1 MAGAFL
7 SIPAFEVHGGTHYA
21 GRQFDTC
28 PGRSEVLNEKIGVVG
43 AGKIGSAI
51 ARGVIRAGLATK
63 EKVIASDVSDA
74 LRQSITQELGIKATA
89 DNSELCDFADIVI
102 LAVKPQ
108 VVDPVAKEIAKKVGK
123 SKLVVSVAAGVPLT
137 RIEANLSPGA
147 RVVRVM
153 PNIPC
158 VVGAGAAGFAGG
170 AHATAADLEKVGAI
184 LNSFGIGLPVEEK
197 YLDAVTGLSG
207 SGPAYVFLFME
218 ALADG
223 GVQVGLARDI
233 ALRLAMQTVY
243 GAAKMALES
252 NKHLGELKD
261 EVTSPGGTTIAGLY
275 AMEQK
280 GFRGTVIDAV
290 VNATRRSQELGKG

>member
-1 MAGAFL
+1 ML
-7 SIPAFEVHGGTHYA
+7 T
-21 GRQFDTC
+21 
-28 PGRSEVLNEKIGVVG
+28 EKIGVIG

-51 ARGVIRAGLATK
+51 ARGVIRAGLAAK
-63 EKVIASDVSDA
+63 ENVMASDVSEV
-74 LRQSITQELGIKATA
+74 LRQAAASELGIKVSE
-89 DNSELCDFADIVI
+89 DNGALCDFADIII

-108 VVDPVAKEIAKKVGK
+108 IVDPVAKEIAKKLGK
-123 SKLVVSVAAGVPLT
+123 SKLLVSVAAGVPIA
-137 RIEANLSPGA
+137 RIEGNLEKGA

-158 VVGAGAAGFAGG
+158 VVGAGASAYGG
-170 AHATAADLEKVGAI
+170 GTHATAADLEKVGAI
-184 LNSFGIGLPVEEK
+184 LNSFGVGMAVEEK
-197 YLDAVTGLSG
+197 YLDGVTGLSG

-223 GVQVGLARDI
+223 GVQVGLARDV
-233 ALRLAMQTVY
+233 ALKLAMQTVY
-243 GAAKMALES
+243 GAAKMALEG

-280 GFRGTVIDAV
+280 GFHGTVMDAV
-290 VNATRRSQELGKG
+290 VSATRRSQELGKG

>member
-1 MAGAFL
+1 
-7 SIPAFEVHGGTHYA
+7 
-21 GRQFDTC
+21 
-28 PGRSEVLNEKIGVVG
+28 VLTEKIGVIG

-51 ARGVIRAGLATK
+51 VRGVLQAGLVKK
-63 EKVIASDVSDA
+63 EGVMASDVSDE
-74 LRQSITQELGIKATA
+74 LRQAMVKDLGIKATA
-89 DNSELCDFADIVI
+89 DNGALCDFADIVI

-108 VVDPVAKEIAKKVGK
+108 VVDAVAREVAKKLGK
-123 SKLVVSVAAGVPLT
+123 TKLLVSVAAGVPIV
-137 RIEANLSPGA
+137 RIQTQLEPGA

-170 AHATAADLEKVGAI
+170 SHATPADLEKVGAI
-184 LNSFGIGLPVEEK
+184 LNSFGVGMAVEEK

-223 GVQVGLARDI
+223 GVQVGLARDV
-233 ALRLAMQTVY
+233 ALKLAMQTVY
-243 GAAKMALES
+243 GAARMALES
-252 NKHLGELKD
+252 KKHLGELKD
-261 EVTSPGGTTIAGLY
+261 EVTSPGGTTIAGIY

-290 VNATRRSQELGKG
+290 VSATRRSVELGKGS

>member
-1 MAGAFL
+1 
-7 SIPAFEVHGGTHYA
+7 
-21 GRQFDTC
+21 
-28 PGRSEVLNEKIGVVG
+28 VLTEKIGVIG

-51 ARGVIRAGLATK
+51 ARGVIRAGLAAR
-63 EKVIASDVSDA
+63 ENVMSSDVSEA
-74 LRQSITQELGIKATA
+74 LRQAAAQELGIKTTA
-89 DNSELCDFADIVI
+89 DNGEVCDFAGIII

-108 VVDPVAKEIAKKVGK
+108 IVDPVAREIAT
-123 SKLVVSVAAGVPLT
+123 KLGTTKLLVSVAAGVPLS
-137 RIEANLSPGA
+137 RIEAGLAPGA

-158 VVGAGAAGFAGG
+158 VVGAGAAGYAGG
-170 AHATAADLEKVGAI
+170 AHATVADLKNVGSI
-184 LNSFGIGLPVEEK
+184 LNSFGVGMAVEEK

-223 GVQVGLARDI
+223 GVQMGLTRDV
-233 ALRLAMQTVY
+233 AQKLAMQTVY

-280 GFRGTVIDAV
+280 GFHGTVMDAV
-290 VNATRRSQELGKG
+290 VSATRRSQELGRG

>member
-1 MAGAFL
+1 MMK
-7 SIPAFEVHGGTHYA
+7 
-21 GRQFDTC
+21 
-28 PGRSEVLNEKIGVVG
+28 EKIGVIG
-43 AGKIGSAI
+43 AGKIGAAI
-51 ARGVIRAGLATK
+51 ARGVIRGGLATK
-63 EKVIASDVSDA
+63 DQVMASDVSEA
-74 LRQSITQELGIKATA
+74 LRQSVSQELGIKATA
-89 DNSELCDFADIVI
+89 DNRKLADFADIVI

-108 VVDPVAKEIAKKVGK
+108 IVDPVAKEIAGK
-123 SKLVVSVAAGVPLT
+123 LGKAKLLVSVAAGVPLA
-137 RIEANLSPGA
+137 RIESHLASGA

-207 SGPAYVFLFME
+207 SGPAYVFLFIE

-223 GVQVGLARDI
+223 GVQVGLSRDV
-233 ALRLAMQTVY
+233 ALKLALQTVY

-252 NKHLGELKD
+252 AKHLGELKD
-261 EVTSPGGTTIAGLY
+261 EVTSPGGTTIAGLH
-275 AMEQK
+275 ALEQK
-280 GFRGTVIDAV
+280 GFKGTVMDAV
-290 VNATRRSQELGKG
+290 VSATKRSQELGKGS

>member
-1 MAGAFL
+1 ML
-7 SIPAFEVHGGTHYA
+7 T
-21 GRQFDTC
+21 
-28 PGRSEVLNEKIGVVG
+28 EKIGVIG

-51 ARGVIRAGLATK
+51 ARGVIRAGLAAK
-63 EKVIASDVSDA
+63 DNVMASDVSDA
-74 LRQSITQELGIKATA
+74 LRQAAVSELGIKVTA
-89 DNSELCDFADIVI
+89 DNGALCDFADIII

-108 VVDPVAKEIAKKVGK
+108 IVDPVAKEIAKKLGK
-123 SKLVVSVAAGVPLT
+123 TKLLVSVAAGVPIA
-137 RIEANLSPGA
+137 RIETNLEKGA

-170 AHATAADLEKVGAI
+170 SHATATDMERVGAI
-184 LNSFGIGLPVEEK
+184 LNSFGVGMAVEEK

-207 SGPAYVFLFME
+207 SGPAYVFLFIE

-223 GVQVGLARDI
+223 GVQVGLARDV
-233 ALRLAMQTVY
+233 ALKLAMQTVY

-280 GFRGTVIDAV
+280 GFHGTVMDAV